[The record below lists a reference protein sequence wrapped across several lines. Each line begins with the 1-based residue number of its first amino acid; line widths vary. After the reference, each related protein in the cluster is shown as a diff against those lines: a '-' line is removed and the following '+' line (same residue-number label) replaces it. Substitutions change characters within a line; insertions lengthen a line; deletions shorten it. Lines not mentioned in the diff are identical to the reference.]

1 MYCSGL
7 PLRPVVLF
15 SSVGDLIEL
24 YWSGA
29 GQEKTTLLE
38 VRLNIPGYPR
48 IHLDSPGYT
57 RIHQDTPGYTRIH
70 QDTPRY
76 TRIHQDTP

>member
-38 VRLNIPGYPR
+38 VT
-48 IHLDSPGYT
+48 LDTPGYT
-57 RIHQDTPGYTRIH
+57 RIHQDTPGYTRIMH
-70 QDTPRY
+70 AT
-76 TRIHQDTP
+76 